1 MVNTI
6 NVCLACDDNYAKY
19 AGVVIASALANAAVE
34 DELHFFILDGGVTD
48 ENREK
53 LLSLKSLHDCS
64 IDFVRVDE
72 TLFADYRKIKTHAYI
87 TLPTYYR
94 LKITSLL
101 PHIGRMIYMD
111 CDVVVNHSLA
121 ELFNTEMGDL
131 PLAGVHDINFRRVRR
146 NPTYVNAG
154 MLLMDLD
161 NIRRQNVEEGFLSY
175 AVNNAGAITC
185 GDQDIINGVCRG
197 RIKILDERWNVQSS
211 NFVNRSS
218 YTADPYIIHF
228 VARKKPWHAGS
239 LSVHRKLYFK
249 YLQLTP
255 WALTAEE
262 LKKFALDS
270 KWKFFLA
277 YLKYRPFFWLR
288 PRFYK
293 ALYLT
298 IYGTKNKEG

>member
-1 MVNTI
+1 MKT
-6 NVCLACDDNYAKY
+6 L
-19 AGVVIASALANAAVE
+19 
-34 DELHFFILDGGVTD
+34 
-48 ENREK
+48 R
-53 LLSLKSLHDCS
+53 DCS
-64 IDFVRVDE
+64 IEFVKVDE
-72 TLFADYRKIKTHAYI
+72 TIFADYRKIKTHAYI

-101 PHIGRMIYMD
+101 PHIGRMIYLD

-175 AVNNAGAITC
+175 AVNNAGVITC
-185 GDQDIINGVCRG
+185 GDQEIINEVCRG

-218 YTADPYIIHF
+218 YTSSPHIVQF
-228 VARKKPWHAGS
+228 VARQKPWHWAS
-239 LSVHRKLYFK
+239 FSVHKDLFFK
-249 YLQLTP
+249 YLQMTP
-255 WALTAEE
+255 WKLDEAELYHWTVE
-262 LKKFALDS
+262 NKRAS
-270 KWKFFLA
+270 RWA

-293 ALYLT
+293 ALYYT
-298 IYGTKNKEG
+298 G